1 MQTID
6 ITVQYPVIITPKIEE
21 CRDFYIGHFGF
32 DVVFEADWYIQLKH
46 ANGIEL
52 GFMRPDLSNQPA
64 FLHDAYN
71 GKGIIVT
78 YDVEDAKE
86 EYEKAQKI
94 EGITIVYHYTEEEWG
109 QKHFI
114 LKDPAGVFVDIVEQ
128 LAE

>member
-6 ITVQYPVIITPKIEE
+6 VTVQYPVIITPKIEE
-21 CRDFYIGHFGF
+21 CRDFYVGHFGF
-32 DVVFEADWYIQLKH
+32 DVVFGSDWYIQLKH

-52 GFMRPDLSNQPA
+52 GFMKPDLSNQPG

-78 YDVEDAKE
+78 YEVGNAQE
-86 EYEKAQKI
+86 EYRKAQKI
-94 EGITIVYHYTEEEWG
+94 EDLAIVLPYTEEEWG
-109 QKHFI
+109 QKHFV